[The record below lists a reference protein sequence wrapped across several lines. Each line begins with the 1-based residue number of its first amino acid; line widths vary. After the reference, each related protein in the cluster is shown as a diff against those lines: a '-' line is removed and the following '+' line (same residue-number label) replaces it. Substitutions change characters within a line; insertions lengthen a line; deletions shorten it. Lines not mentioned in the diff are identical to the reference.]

1 MLLTVSTPKCSLS
14 GGKDEAE
21 VLTAAEWLAVNS
33 QVLTGS
39 SAEVKDFK
47 PLPNREAYD
56 APNWIPTNDKVTFEK
71 IAKYRGQLRSSGLHP
86 APISLEVR
94 LPPDLYMVN
103 KSNVDLDLRYRYTK
117 PTSGEAA
124 QMRFLLNEQLV
135 ESFELDPK
143 KTAALSPLDSL
154 CSTVWPICGT
164 TRPFLPVLLGADN
177 LMQFDFQYG
186 LAVPGGS
193 VENCKSV
200 ALIPSQ
206 VEIDPTSTIDFSGF
220 LSLC

>member
-1 MLLTVSTPKCSLS
+1 MVFATNDSRPEFLKNLPAFTGPFVTVVDAPNSLYAKVLVI

-86 APISLEVR
+86 APISLKSDFR
-94 LPPDLYMVN
+94 QTSTWSIN

-124 QMRFLLNEQLV
+124 QMRLLAQ
-135 ESFELDPK
+135 
-143 KTAALSPLDSL
+143 
-154 CSTVWPICGT
+154 
-164 TRPFLPVLLGADN
+164 
-177 LMQFDFQYG
+177 
-186 LAVPGGS
+186 
-193 VENCKSV
+193 
-200 ALIPSQ
+200 
-206 VEIDPTSTIDFSGF
+206 
-220 LSLC
+220 

>member
-1 MLLTVSTPKCSLS
+1 MTLPIGFLLTIRLLLKKSPSTAVS
-14 GGKDEAE
+14 A
-21 VLTAAEWLAVNS
+21 
-33 QVLTGS
+33 
-39 SAEVKDFK
+39 
-47 PLPNREAYD
+47 
-56 APNWIPTNDKVTFEK
+56 
-71 IAKYRGQLRSSGLHP
+71 RSSGLHP

-124 QMRFLLNEQLV
+124 QMRFLLNESSSL
-135 ESFELDPK
+135 SPSNWIRR

>member
-1 MLLTVSTPKCSLS
+1 MPQAQNFVVFATNDSRPEFLKNLPAFTGPFVTVVDAPNSLYAKVLVI

-135 ESFELDPK
+135 ESFRIDPK
-143 KTAALSPLDSL
+143 KNSSSFTSRFSL
-154 CSTVWPICGT
+154 
-164 TRPFLPVLLGADN
+164 LN
-177 LMQFDFQYG
+177 G
-186 LAVPGGS
+186 LANMWNDTSVPTGLLWS
-193 VENCKSV
+193 R
-200 ALIPSQ
+200 
-206 VEIDPTSTIDFSGF
+206 
-220 LSLC
+220 